1 MNIFYEMTS
10 RLGFYKDVK
19 NCLLKGFTP
28 CAVTGVSNIHKAQTA
43 MALSR
48 LSPCLVICD
57 DEASAIR
64 MTGDINEMAGEQLA
78 CVFPAKD
85 LNFAY
90 MEGVSREYEHKRLE
104 ALSLITQ
111 GKCKIIAASMEACL
125 QGTIP
130 QDKLK
135 EFSFEIKTGGELSL
149 EELTSKLLA
158 GGYTRTDQVEGQAQF
173 SVRGSI
179 ADIFPVQ
186 ESRPVRIELWGDE
199 VDSISYFDPESQR
212 RTDPIDEIMVFPAL
226 EIIFP
231 DTDDLVTKLEVLSK
245 SVRGSRT
252 DKIRTNISRDIE
264 TAQSGI
270 TLTNLDKYYTVCYD
284 KLTTVFDYFESG
296 VCLVSEYTNCIEK
309 GKAALAQ
316 LSDDIKLL
324 YEDGILFRKLEGF
337 YLDIPQAELKITQM
351 KSVFLDSFMRSN
363 NGVKFKKLI
372 NTDCRQTAAW
382 GGNIINLEEELKNLC
397 SQGYCTVVLAGS
409 EKTLPIINKD
419 LNDAGISAEILTE
432 DSEIIKGKVYLRTGC
447 LSGGFDYPDIGCAAI
462 TQMKAMSAKKRKSRH
477 KAGEEIKSL
486 SDIQTGDL
494 VVHAMYGIGRFSG
507 IKNIETNGVTKDYIT
522 IKYAGTD
529 VLYVPVT
536 QLDLVSRYIG
546 PRDDGAVKLNKLNSM
561 EWTKTRN
568 KVKSAVK
575 DMAEELT
582 KLYAQRQMAK
592 GFAFSPDNDWQADF
606 EERFDYQETDDQL
619 RSIQE
624 IKTDMEKPSPMD
636 RLLCGDVGFGK
647 TEVALR
653 AAFKCM
659 LDNKQVAILVPTT
672 VLAWQHYQTA
682 IKRFEHFPVKVEL
695 LSRFRKPKEQQQ
707 IIRELNRGTIDLIIG
722 THRLVQKDVK
732 FKDLGLVIIDEEQRF
747 GVTHK
752 EKIKQ
757 LKNNIDVLTLTA
769 TPIPRTL
776 HMSLIGIRDM
786 SVLEEPPMD
795 RIPIQTYV
803 MEYNEELVREAIS
816 RELARGGQAYYVYNR
831 VKEIADVAT
840 KIAELVPEANVAYA
854 HGQMKETELENIMY
868 KFINGEIDVLVSTTI
883 IETGLD
889 ISNVN
894 TMIIHD
900 ADNMGLSQL
909 YQLRGRVG
917 RSNRTAYAFLM
928 YKRDK
933 MLKEVAE
940 KRLAAI
946 KEYTELGSGF
956 KIAMR
961 DLEIRGAGNLLGAEQ
976 HGHMEAVGYDLYC
989 KMLNEAVKEAKGM
1002 KQEESF
1008 DTTIDIDIDAY
1019 IPMGYIPNEVQKL
1032 DIYKRIADI
1041 QTDEETE
1048 EMLEELI
1055 DRFGDPPKP
1064 VENLLYI
1071 AKIKSLAHEVYMT
1084 EISQKADTVK
1094 FTLYGKAKLDVAKI
1108 PEFIASYGNNLKFT
1122 MDAKAPYFTYFLKK
1136 NSREKNVDARAV
1148 IEDFLN
1154 GVRENLKIAQ
1164 DSVKKE

>member
-1 MNIFYEMTS
+1 MNIFYEMAS

-64 MTGDINEMAGEQLA
+64 MTVDINEMAGEQLA

-111 GKCKIIAASMEACL
+111 GKCEIIAASMEACL

-149 EELTSKLLA
+149 EELTNKLLA

-212 RTDPIDEIMVFPAL
+212 RTDPIDEITVFPAL

-231 DTDDLVTKLEVLSK
+231 DTDDLVTKLEALSK

-316 LSDDIKLL
+316 LSEDMKLL

-447 LSGGFDYPDIGCAAI
+447 LSGGFDYPDIG
-462 TQMKAMSAKKRKSRH
+462 
-477 KAGEEIKSL
+477 L
-486 SDIQTGDL
+486 
-494 VVHAMYGIGRFSG
+494 
-507 IKNIETNGVTKDYIT
+507 
-522 IKYAGTD
+522 
-529 VLYVPVT
+529 
-536 QLDLVSRYIG
+536 
-546 PRDDGAVKLNKLNSM
+546 
-561 EWTKTRN
+561 
-568 KVKSAVK
+568 
-575 DMAEELT
+575 
-582 KLYAQRQMAK
+582 
-592 GFAFSPDNDWQADF
+592 
-606 EERFDYQETDDQL
+606 
-619 RSIQE
+619 
-624 IKTDMEKPSPMD
+624 
-636 RLLCGDVGFGK
+636 
-647 TEVALR
+647 
-653 AAFKCM
+653 
-659 LDNKQVAILVPTT
+659 
-672 VLAWQHYQTA
+672 
-682 IKRFEHFPVKVEL
+682 
-695 LSRFRKPKEQQQ
+695 
-707 IIRELNRGTIDLIIG
+707 
-722 THRLVQKDVK
+722 
-732 FKDLGLVIIDEEQRF
+732 
-747 GVTHK
+747 
-752 EKIKQ
+752 
-757 LKNNIDVLTLTA
+757 
-769 TPIPRTL
+769 
-776 HMSLIGIRDM
+776 SLIHI
-786 SVLEEPPMD
+786 
-795 RIPIQTYV
+795 
-803 MEYNEELVREAIS
+803 
-816 RELARGGQAYYVYNR
+816 
-831 VKEIADVAT
+831 
-840 KIAELVPEANVAYA
+840 
-854 HGQMKETELENIMY
+854 
-868 KFINGEIDVLVSTTI
+868 
-883 IETGLD
+883 
-889 ISNVN
+889 
-894 TMIIHD
+894 
-900 ADNMGLSQL
+900 
-909 YQLRGRVG
+909 
-917 RSNRTAYAFLM
+917 
-928 YKRDK
+928 
-933 MLKEVAE
+933 
-940 KRLAAI
+940 
-946 KEYTELGSGF
+946 
-956 KIAMR
+956 
-961 DLEIRGAGNLLGAEQ
+961 
-976 HGHMEAVGYDLYC
+976 
-989 KMLNEAVKEAKGM
+989 
-1002 KQEESF
+1002 
-1008 DTTIDIDIDAY
+1008 
-1019 IPMGYIPNEVQKL
+1019 
-1032 DIYKRIADI
+1032 
-1041 QTDEETE
+1041 
-1048 EMLEELI
+1048 
-1055 DRFGDPPKP
+1055 
-1064 VENLLYI
+1064 
-1071 AKIKSLAHEVYMT
+1071 
-1084 EISQKADTVK
+1084 
-1094 FTLYGKAKLDVAKI
+1094 
-1108 PEFIASYGNNLKFT
+1108 
-1122 MDAKAPYFTYFLKK
+1122 
-1136 NSREKNVDARAV
+1136 
-1148 IEDFLN
+1148 
-1154 GVRENLKIAQ
+1154 
-1164 DSVKKE
+1164 

>member
-1 MNIFYEMTS
+1 MNIFYEMAS

-135 EFSFEIKTGGELSL
+135 EFSFGIKTGGELSL
-149 EELTSKLLA
+149 EELTNKLLA

-226 EIIFP
+226 EIIFS
-231 DTDDLVTKLEVLSK
+231 DTDDLVTKLEALSK

-284 KLTTVFDYFESG
+284 KLTTIFDYFESG

-316 LSDDIKLL
+316 LSEDMKLL

-619 RSIQE
+619 RAIQE
-624 IKTDMEKPSPMD
+624 IKSDMEKPSPMD

-653 AAFKCM
+653 SAFKCIA
-659 LDNKQVAILVPTT
+659 DGKQCAILVPTT
-672 VLAWQHYQTA
+672 VLAMQHYQTA
-682 IKRFEHFPVKVEL
+682 MRRMEPFPVRVEM
-695 LSRFRKPKEQQQ
+695 LSRFVSPTKQKQ
-707 IIRELNRGTIDLIIG
+707 ILEELAHGGVDLLVG
-722 THRLVQKDVK
+722 THRIISKDIR
-732 FKDLGLVIIDEEQRF
+732 FKDLGLLIVDEEQRF
-747 GVTHK
+747 GVAQK
-752 EKIKQ
+752 EKIKE
-757 LKNNIDVLTLTA
+757 KFPAVDVLTLSA

-776 HMSLIGIRDM
+776 NMAMSGIRDM
-786 SVLEEPPMD
+786 SVLEEAPGD
-795 RIPIQTYV
+795 RHPVQTYV
-803 MEYNEELVREAIS
+803 MEYDFGVLTEAMEK
-816 RELARGGQAYYVYNR
+816 ELARGGQCYYLHNNIDTIEHTAVQIQKALPGAR
-831 VKEIADVAT
+831 VGI
-840 KIAELVPEANVAYA
+840 A
-854 HGQMKETELENIMY
+854 HGRMTEEQLSSVWQQLLEAQL
-868 KFINGEIDVLVSTTI
+868 DVLVCTTI
-883 IETGLD
+883 IETGVD
-889 ISNVN
+889 IPNVN
-894 TMIIHD
+894 TLIIEH
-900 ADNMGLSQL
+900 ADRMGLAQL
-909 YQLRGRVG
+909 HQIRGRVG
-917 RSNRTAYAFLM
+917 RSSRRAFAYFTYTRGRELTDIAT
-928 YKRDK
+928 
-933 MLKEVAE
+933 
-940 KRLAAI
+940 KRLEAI
-946 KEYTELGSGF
+946 REYTEFGSGF

-961 DLEIRGAGNLLGAEQ
+961 DLEIRGAGSLLGNRQ
-976 HGHMEAVGYDLYC
+976 HGHMEAVGYDMYL
-989 KMLNEAVKEAKGM
+989 KLLEEAVALEKGEAPAQNEE
-1002 KQEESF
+1002 QECL
-1008 DTTIDIDIDAY
+1008 IDLPVDANIPEAY
-1019 IPMGYIPNEVQKL
+1019 IPATNQRIAM
-1032 DIYKRIADI
+1032 YKRIADI
-1041 QTDEETE
+1041 AGDADANDVYDELTD
-1048 EMLEELI
+1048 
-1055 DRFGDPPKP
+1055 RYGKPPQSVYGL
-1064 VENLLYI
+1064 VEIALLRNR
-1071 AKIKSLAHEVYMT
+1071 ALALGLT
-1084 EISQKADTVK
+1084 EISQKNGAVLLYFSNLEPAWIPALNKGMYGRVLLSAGKKPYIALKPLPQESVVDTLR
-1094 FTLYGKAKLDVAKI
+1094 TAMEIMEAESRG
-1108 PEFIASYGNNLKFT
+1108 
-1122 MDAKAPYFTYFLKK
+1122 AKAAKT
-1136 NSREKNVDARAV
+1136 E
-1148 IEDFLN
+1148 
-1154 GVRENLKIAQ
+1154 
-1164 DSVKKE
+1164 